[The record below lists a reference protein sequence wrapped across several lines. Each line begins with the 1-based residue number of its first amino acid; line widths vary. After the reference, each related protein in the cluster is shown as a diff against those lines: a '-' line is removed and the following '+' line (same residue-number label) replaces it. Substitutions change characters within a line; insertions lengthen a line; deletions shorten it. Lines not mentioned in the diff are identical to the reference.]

1 MSQKPKALLYQFLI
15 HLPSNHNYK
24 MSVFE
29 QRNNKRARRRAKRQY
44 CAKKIQLCWTKHK
57 QHKQPSYPIGINK
70 IFKTLLEI
78 KIKNHENEDL
88 EFYMNVHTSKVN
100 DLIDDSEDSDYST
113 LFGEA
118 CYSKNYGC
126 IPILVKNGM
135 CHNSLLRS
143 YNEEWESWSSSPLR
157 MAFKYPDVKMIE
169 VLMKEGFQTGHGS
182 TCPDCS
188 ECGWPETCLFESL
201 FRNNIDILSEEDV
214 LRIIR
219 VSNWN
224 HVIYTYERFVNDW
237 MGKKML
243 DTSKANKI
251 LNIICKTIPV
261 PKFSVEITK
270 RNVDYVMEMVSSN
283 IVNLDNLLQ
292 TSTKNL
298 LGFKFVS
305 FWKNEYLDDNEVPI
319 PPISIEKVF
328 KCIKHMIDFGA
339 DTSIPF
345 VLKYAY
351 FYSDLPKRE
360 YISDEYPYGSFE
372 DIISSVIDGK
382 EKTMNNSDYYSKE
395 HLDEVFNALDDLY
408 LHMKFNKRLGYLQKR
423 VRGFDDKH
431 DDMFIKNLVEM
442 DIGLF
447 GNVMNYLV

>member
-1 MSQKPKALLYQFLI
+1 M
-15 HLPSNHNYK
+15 
-24 MSVFE
+24 
-29 QRNNKRARRRAKRQY
+29 RRAKRQY
-44 CAKKIQLCWTKHK
+44 CAKKIQLCWTKHKKQHK

-100 DLIDDSEDSDYST
+100 DLIDDSDFSDYST
-113 LFGEA
+113 LFDEA
-118 CYSKNYGC
+118 CNSKNYDC

-135 CHNSLLRS
+135 CHDSLLES
-143 YNEEWESWSSSPLR
+143 YEEDWESWFSSPLR
-157 MAFKYPDVKMIE
+157 MAFEYPDVKMIE
-169 VLMKEGFQTGHGS
+169 VLMKEGFQTGRGS

-201 FRNNIDILSEEDV
+201 FRNNIDILSEEDM

-224 HVIYTYERFVNDW
+224 HVIYTYERFVNDG
-237 MGKKML
+237 MAMKML

-270 RNVDYVMEMVSSN
+270 RNVDYVMEMVSNN

-292 TSTKNL
+292 TSTKKL
-298 LGFKFVS
+298 LGFHFVS
-305 FWKNEYLDDNEVPI
+305 FWRNEYEYLKNNKEPS
-319 PPISIEKVF
+319 ISIEKVF
-328 KCIKHMIDFGA
+328 KCIKHIIDLGA

-345 VLKYAY
+345 VLKYTY
-351 FYSDLPKRE
+351 FYSDLAARE
-360 YISDEYPYGSFE
+360 YISNEYPYGSFE

-382 EKTMNNSDYYSKE
+382 EKTIKDFSKSRFPKG
-395 HLDEVFNALDDLY
+395 HVDEVFNALDDLY
-408 LHMKFNKRLGYLQKR
+408 LYMKLKKRLGYLQKR